1 MEAETMQQI
10 AQPTNLITL
19 QWVIIVALASVV
31 MILFKQWVDANKR
44 NEKLIASLL
53 ERTLDGL
60 HENTEAINGLA
71 SMIEEWQRSNNIL
84 QAIERLQQGQG
95 DDRKKD

>member
-10 AQPTNLITL
+10 AQPTNLVTL
-19 QWVIIVALASVV
+19 QWVIIVALASVIV
-31 MILFKQWVDANKR
+31 FLFKQWIDANK
-44 NEKLIASLL
+44 KLSTQLL

-84 QAIERLQQGQG
+84 RAIERLQQGQG
-95 DDRKKD
+95 NDRKKD